1 MNYGI
6 TGVSLLTLDIK
17 DFKHIGFIGDDK
29 TRFKRK
35 LKDLKIQVDKEK
47 RRAEKE
53 RKEKERL
60 WKKAEKASKHK

>member
-1 MNYGI
+1 MDYGI
-6 TGVSLLTLDIK
+6 TGVSLLTLDAK
-17 DFKHIGFIGDDK
+17 HFKYIGFIRDDK